1 MARLSELQRQ
11 HIKTIIIGADERS
24 VNMLIE
30 EAESIGNQLAV
41 MKFASGQIR
50 NIFGVVRSIEQRVD
64 RDQLDNTTGDVGKQ
78 HLADTT
84 YRELLLIKPKLA
96 YQYGRA
102 TNSGGD
108 RKKDGMELLK
118 ETLSLAI
125 DQVERDRDRF
135 KRFVEFFEAILAY
148 HRCRGGKS

>member
-1 MARLSELQRQ
+1 MYKRQ
-11 HIKTIIIGADERS
+11 
-24 VNMLIE
+24 
-30 EAESIGNQLAV
+30 
-41 MKFASGQIR
+41 
-50 NIFGVVRSIEQRVD
+50 
-64 RDQLDNTTGDVGKQ
+64 KQ